1 MNVISR
7 LGQILLGYIAGLLSI
22 SFGLVAAWSIIA
34 IFLPYWDL
42 IQRGLWLGAGLIFTV
57 LSYSMFQQSSRLIH

>member
-1 MNVISR
+1 MIVINR
-7 LGQILLGYIAGLLSI
+7 MVQILLGYIAGLLSI

-42 IQRGLWLGAGLIFTV
+42 IQQGLWLGAGLIFTL
-57 LSYSMFQQSSRLIH
+57 LSYFMFQQSSRLTH

>member
-1 MNVISR
+1 MNVINR
-7 LGQILLGYIAGLLSI
+7 MVQILLGYVAGLRSI

-42 IQRGLWLGAGLIFTV
+42 IQRGL
-57 LSYSMFQQSSRLIH
+57 

>member
-1 MNVISR
+1 MNVINR
-7 LGQILLGYIAGLLSI
+7 AVQTFLGYIAGLLSI

-42 IQRGLWLGAGLIFTV
+42 IQRGLWLGAGLIFTL
-57 LSYSMFQQSSRLIH
+57 LSYLMFQQSSRLTH

>member
-1 MNVISR
+1 MNVINR
-7 LGQILLGYIAGLLSI
+7 MVQTLLGYIAGLLST

-42 IQRGLWLGAGLIFTV
+42 IQRGLWLGAGLIFTL
-57 LSYSMFQQSSRLIH
+57 LSYFMVQQSSRLTH

>member
-1 MNVISR
+1 MNVINR
-7 LGQILLGYIAGLLSI
+7 MVQILLGYVAGLLSI

-42 IQRGLWLGAGLIFTV
+42 IQRGLWLGTGLIFTV
-57 LSYSMFQQSSRLIH
+57 LSCFMFQQSSRLIH

>member
-1 MNVISR
+1 MNVINR
-7 LGQILLGYIAGLLSI
+7 MVQILLGYVAGLLSI
-22 SFGLVAAWSIIA
+22 SFGLVAAWSNIA

-57 LSYSMFQQSSRLIH
+57 LSCFMFQQSSRLIH

>member
-1 MNVISR
+1 MNVINR
-7 LGQILLGYIAGLLSI
+7 LVQTLLGYIAGLLSI

-57 LSYSMFQQSSRLIH
+57 LSYFMFQRSSRLIH